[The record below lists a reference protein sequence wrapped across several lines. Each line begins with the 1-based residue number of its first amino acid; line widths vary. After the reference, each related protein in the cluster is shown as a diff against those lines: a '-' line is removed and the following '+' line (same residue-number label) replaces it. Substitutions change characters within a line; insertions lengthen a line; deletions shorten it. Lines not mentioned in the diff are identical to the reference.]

1 MASSSNVLGQVSTDT
16 QLANGPDDGISGLSW
31 SPLSRH
37 LAVASWEGKVRIY
50 DMTHTRSGEGRALID
65 FGGPALSCSWSK
77 DGQKVIGAGADKAA
91 RLLDLASNGA
101 PPQQVAAHDA
111 PISSVHFFT
120 PPSSNAPMIVTGSWD
135 KTIKYWDLRQQSAV
149 ASVACQ
155 ERVYSMDVKGD
166 LLVTGTADRHIN
178 IIKLDNPTTFHQTLR
193 SPLHHQTRVVSC
205 FNDANGF
212 AIGSIEGRCAF
223 RFIDKKDTSL
233 NFTFKCHRSPP
244 ANNITTAHAVNA
256 ISFHPQHGTFSTA
269 GSDGTFHFWDKDTHM
284 RIRAFPSAGGSI
296 SATAFSGDGG
306 VFAYA
311 VSYDWSKG
319 YAGSSAQV
327 PNKVM
332 LHAVGEE
339 ECKPKGRGGERR

>member
-166 LLVTGTADRHIN
+166 LLVIGTADRHIN

-223 RFIDKKDTSL
+223 RFIDKKDT
-233 NFTFKCHRSPP
+233 
-244 ANNITTAHAVNA
+244 
-256 ISFHPQHGTFSTA
+256 
-269 GSDGTFHFWDKDTHM
+269 
-284 RIRAFPSAGGSI
+284 
-296 SATAFSGDGG
+296 
-306 VFAYA
+306 
-311 VSYDWSKG
+311 
-319 YAGSSAQV
+319 
-327 PNKVM
+327 
-332 LHAVGEE
+332 
-339 ECKPKGRGGERR
+339 